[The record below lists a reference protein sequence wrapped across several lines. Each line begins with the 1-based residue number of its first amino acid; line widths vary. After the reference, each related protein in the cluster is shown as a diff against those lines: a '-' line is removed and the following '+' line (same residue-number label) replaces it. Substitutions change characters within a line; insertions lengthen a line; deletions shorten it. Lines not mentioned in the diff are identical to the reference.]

1 MPIDTATN
9 MPGTPIDVGGEPF
22 AIAVTP
28 DGKTVYVANTWEN
41 TGRPASALG
50 TVTPIATA
58 TSRPGPAIQV
68 GSEPW
73 AFAITPDGTT
83 AYVASWQGGTV
94 TPIATATNTAGAP
107 IEVGEGARAIVITPD
122 GTTAY
127 VGVWGNR
134 APWCRSRPRPTRRG
148 RRSRSATGHMRS
160 RSRPEPAIF
169 DLSAMRCG
177 PACAGRGL
185 PRPEP
190 GADAGPAAPA
200 GAALI

>member
-83 AYVASWQGGTV
+83 AYVGVWGEPGTV
-94 TPIATATNTAGAP
+94 VPIATATNTPGTP
-107 IEVGEGARAIVITPD
+107 IPVGDGPYAIAITP
-122 GTTAY
+122 
-127 VGVWGNR
+127 
-134 APWCRSRPRPTRRG
+134 
-148 RRSRSATGHMRS
+148 
-160 RSRPEPAIF
+160 
-169 DLSAMRCG
+169 
-177 PACAGRGL
+177 
-185 PRPEP
+185 
-190 GADAGPAAPA
+190 
-200 GAALI
+200 